1 MIKTKGGLTTASGTK
16 AELLKEFSGTAEALM
31 RRAPITAEELIKAV
45 KTAEMFAKIA
55 DLIDG
60 IEEIDEGEESIT
72 VIPEEEEPE
81 AENKPAEAEEK
92 PTAKK
97 GAVKATVLEADD
109 IDGMLEWLKGELENL
124 EDETELERLLAV
136 KRSIFTEMAAC
147 ERIRS
152 SAMENYCRKGDE
164 ESKVMYAYFDGAFH
178 TIWNLIKEN
187 HLEVEYHEFTRA
199 RQRAEKE

>member
-1 MIKTKGGLTTASGTK
+1 MIKTVKGMTTASGTK

-72 VIPEEEEPE
+72 VISEEDKPE
-81 AENKPAEAEEK
+81 AEDEWVEAEK
-92 PTAKK
+92 KATAKK

-124 EDETELERLLAV
+124 E
-136 KRSIFTEMAAC
+136 
-147 ERIRS
+147 
-152 SAMENYCRKGDE
+152 END
-164 ESKVMYAYFDGAFH
+164 D
-178 TIWNLIKEN
+178 
-187 HLEVEYHEFTRA
+187 
-199 RQRAEKE
+199 